1 MLFNSLEFGI
11 FFSTVFVLYFSIPKK
26 YRWVLVLFSSYFFYM
41 SWKAEY
47 AVLIAGSTLVAYVT
61 ALGMAGEKRRAV
73 RRALLSVSIL
83 FNLGVLFFFKYA
95 NFFSESVQSLLQSV
109 NVFTALP
116 ELEVLLPVGISF
128 YTFQTLAY
136 SIDVYRGEREPE
148 RHLGHLALYVSFFP
162 QLVAGPIERA
172 GHLLPQ
178 LKALGGFDY
187 DRVVSGLRLMLWGLF
202 KKMFIADRLGVYVDQ
217 VFAEPGRHTGLTV
230 AVALYFFA
238 FQIYCDFSGYTDI
251 ARGAGRVFGIDLF
264 ENFRNPYFAKG
275 IRDFWRRWH
284 ITLSLWFR
292 DYVYIPL
299 GGSRHGSGHH
309 AFNLLVVFVV
319 CGLWHGASWTF
330 VVWGIYHG
338 TFIIF
343 ETWAGGFLEAVAR
356 GLGLARLPRVRS
368 AIAIILTFHVT
379 CLGWLLFRAASFDD
393 VGVLLS
399 NLTVL
404 GDGRLVIDGGLL
416 AHQMVIAVASI
427 GLVVV
432 IDALKESGVGLERL
446 TVTPIWVR
454 WPAYFA
460 AVFAILMMPGG
471 EGVKAFIYFQF

>member
-11 FFSTVFVLYFSIPKK
+11 FFSTVFVLYFSLPSK
-26 YRWVLVLFSSYFFYM
+26 YRWVFLLFSSYFFYM

-61 ALGMAGEKRRAV
+61 ALGMAKEKNRAV

-83 FNLGVLFFFKYA
+83 FNIGVLIFFKYA
-95 NFFSESVQSLLQSV
+95 NFFSSSVQSLLQSV

-172 GHLLPQ
+172 SHLLPQ
-178 LKALGGFDY
+178 LKVLGGFDY

-217 VFAEPGRHTGLTV
+217 VFAEPGRHTGMTV

-251 ARGAGRVFGIDLF
+251 ARGAGRVFGINLL

-275 IRDFWRRWH
+275 IKDFWRRWH

-299 GGSRHGSGHH
+299 GGSRQGTGHH

-330 VVWGIYHG
+330 VAWGIYHG

-343 ETWAGGFLEAVAR
+343 ETWAVGFLEAVSR
-356 GLGLARLPRVRS
+356 GFGLASLPRVRS
-368 AIAIILTFHVT
+368 AIAIIVTFHVT

-393 VGVLLS
+393 VGVLLR

-404 GDGRLVIDGGLL
+404 GNGRLVIDGGLL

-432 IDALKESGVGLERL
+432 VDALKESGMRLERL
-446 TVTPIWVR
+446 ALSPIWVR

-460 AVFAILMMPGG
+460 AIFVILLMPGG